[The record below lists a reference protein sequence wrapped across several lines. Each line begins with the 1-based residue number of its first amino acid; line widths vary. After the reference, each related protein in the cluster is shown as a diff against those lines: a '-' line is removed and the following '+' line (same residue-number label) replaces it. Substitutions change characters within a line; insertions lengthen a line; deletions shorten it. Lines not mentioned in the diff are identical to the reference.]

1 MTGDDTTISGHG
13 SRGRIDAS
21 AAGSPMQW
29 WSAACAEADVAAS
42 ALWYAPAR
50 TWCATVRAGRR

>member
-1 MTGDDTTISGHG
+1 
-13 SRGRIDAS
+13 
-21 AAGSPMQW
+21 MQW